1 MKSLGNSKI
10 NRRNV
15 KINEDGTATHI
26 EYEKKN
32 FQNGP
37 FQREDTGIDEVLDMA
52 EQFSFGFLDGASFLG
67 SPDCVAA
74 MEGVVFYGFKVAEYR
89 NVYDPR
95 NTMKAVI
102 YGQKLSE
109 QSSLFYT

>member
-1 MKSLGNSKI
+1 MKSIGSSEV
-10 NRRNV
+10 NRHRV
-15 KINEDGTATHI
+15 KKDANGFATHI
-26 EYEKKN
+26 EYDKN
-32 FQNGP
+32 NMKGP
-37 FQREDTGIDEVLDMA
+37 FDKQDTGVDEVLDMA

-89 NVYDPR
+89 EVYNPK